1 MAEDFNISLG
11 LDTSSADKELSA
23 FVAKARK
30 QARELRKELSS
41 IKSPKFTIDADVSS
55 TLKQVDV
62 LTKKIERLKKS
73 VGAST
78 KDPMAAVKPA
88 DMTKAQE
95 SMRRVESR
103 MATLKI
109 SLQQL
114 NKVGSKSPAATASLV
129 DVKSELKKLEAQK
142 KEIRDNAIKQAAE
155 IRKAQQEL
163 AKEYSDPKVIAA
175 ANSYRESLKSNKE
188 AQLKADSERSRIMK
202 EIERLERSPEVIAAM
217 KGQVAGLKEMRARAS
232 KMNDEARKELSAI
245 KADFAAGKTDR
256 SKVDAAAKKVKTLH
270 EYILWASAEI
280 ETLSDAGPRTK
291 GLKSITKKMGVKA
304 AYGGDSGVRG
314 ETPVI
319 RSTSIPNSRDYQKI
333 IIEAQ
338 KLAKQ
343 SIEIGLA
350 RGSKTIAET
359 RPNKQTTG
367 GVVPNLLIA
376 ALHQLFPNK
385 VSAEQ
390 AGAASRGEGGI
401 GVVLRDTKTD
411 IATMLENLA
420 QAEREISGSDSE
432 LAQTMSELSS
442 SMVDLGDQM
451 GDGKTSQSRS
461 GKRLSAADEAAQ
473 REIVMGGGTSAIGS
487 ITTASEDTSRNLRD
501 ANDFTK
507 RLLEA
512 LSAGDDQ
519 RKKGGVSDRRGGVFA
534 IETEN
539 AIGLADDAVLKFATV
554 TADEFEMAVE
564 LATKAGQFMQ
574 AATGT
579 GGSIKG
585 RIAGAQLLSNRT
597 NQGKYR
603 SPFGSAATSEDGRD
617 SELEATKQRDKK
629 SGESK
634 LEPIGYGAHDKLL
647 ADAIDRGFQAFLQGY
662 LKLEEKPKVGV
673 KDIVG
678 PLGTFASAKPGSEA
692 EKIIK
697 AIQAASQQSSTDK
710 NMSAIDATLGASS
723 PFAILIKSLIAKVTA
738 GVNNPVLEST
748 GMSGDMATFQYQAL
762 GNNDTAGA
770 MSEIGSIQDDFIS
783 MVHYLAILY
792 DKAGLKVKSGITRG
806 DYQNVP
812 GLSTAGTQADPH
824 MDSFLRLFNA
834 TRAPGKLTIPALDS
848 SGQRLRDESGAPLAG
863 EIENV
868 FQNFGEQLTPFT
880 QVLQDLAVVFA
891 DIYKMPMAGN
901 LGKIGKFNNLGLPDP
916 AGTEMTHGQ
925 AFTQNR
931 QGFIADMLR
940 ASVENVQKPDEKK
953 DATDKAGGAL
963 VPIDAMNGILEKLSV
978 ITEAFYGGPAQMSG
992 TMENGEVVDISNQLL
1007 DAMVQAFSRSR
1018 QGQDNRTIGMG
1029 IQSQGTLPAA
1039 QSAIRAKYGETVNGL
1054 TAGLAPGVARA
1065 EQAGADTAIAFIDGY
1080 ETKMEIQSPSKRM
1093 RKSGEDTIDGL
1104 RVGLFGGIEELDKA
1118 GRALAE
1124 SFDKG
1129 YTEQAKVDA
1138 VKRIQAMQKAGDIK
1152 GAELATASMR
1162 KAPVADVKPAT
1173 SSALL
1178 SSQEEIQRRNAANLA
1193 QLDRLRAQG
1202 EDLLV
1207 ALDIESTGGRNADHP
1222 RGGLRNRV
1230 FGYSAVAGA
1239 GEFSREQGVL
1249 PGAPVVTPKM
1259 TGISH
1264 GMLVPPKDQGQL
1276 FTGHVAG
1283 VLGLQGADGTN
1294 LEVLP
1299 NLIKRIASLG
1309 YGKQNTTGSEKEYVK
1324 QLEDI
1329 AALLTK
1335 LYEDKIPLAIHN
1347 AGVSDLS
1354 ALGKEFAHY
1363 GITAPTAGQ
1372 FKDANLLVE
1381 TQSMGKM
1388 LGGYMK
1394 DLGGKVSL
1402 SVGKIY
1408 ELFTGK
1414 AMGTELIPPV
1424 GNVPKLADS
1433 SAVAHD
1439 PTIDTAAT
1447 LVNAATMRAAAGNA
1461 GIVQTGLLGKKIAL
1475 LDATWQKVS
1484 DAIWG
1489 SRKFGS
1495 PGQAGNVGGMTTGD
1509 PKELASFKRQAATH
1523 GGQLQPVYGPQQA
1536 PAPTPVVV
1544 PVTPAQDPQAAAQE
1558 AGDAAARQA
1567 RAIDA
1572 LEKEKARIRKEKAR
1586 IEFQYQVDLVEQ
1598 DMSVLK
1604 NLQAELNKPH
1614 NQGEV
1619 QKKQLVADM
1628 AKLQAT
1634 IDKKLKESS
1643 ELADG
1648 VRRQLDANGGV
1659 RTLFRAKKGTIGKSD
1674 KQKELEKQIKDA
1686 QKEIDAQLGT
1696 QPQAK
1701 PKSTRSPGSVIA
1713 APLAELQAAEQ
1724 RIQTSLTN
1732 AVSNSLGPALVS
1744 RLEQELAYVQKSI
1757 KSGPVGKRRMRDAQG
1772 NLTSAEVDVFKAEGV
1787 RGAKDRVAGKT
1798 QISNIRKGLLA
1809 ELKTAEEKG
1818 RTETVA
1824 ELTKLIDELDKSLA
1838 SGPVGKYKNGRDA
1851 FELPD
1856 GYRQKAKKEKV
1867 VISNVGDA
1875 KTPGAY
1881 DNITHK
1887 NWIDQGLE
1895 AEAQKRKAASEA
1907 IKGQMKG
1914 EMTTMAQVEKYNRK
1928 MMDSWISGRYALY
1941 DVANTYQQFQRVLM
1955 QVGKSMQQAVGVYAS
1970 FETSFTSVER
1980 ALQPLPD
1987 EFAGMRNEIVKL
1999 TAELPVAFDEL
2010 SKIATLGAQMGIK
2023 ADGITNF
2030 TEQVTKFSA
2039 ITGLASD
2046 TVAQKFGRIA
2056 QLAKIPSEDF
2066 DKLGSA
2072 VAYAG
2077 VNAVATDEEILT
2089 LTENISAA
2097 ANNSGFAADEI
2108 IGLATA
2114 MSSLGI
2120 APEQARG
2127 VITRLFA
2134 DINRAVEGGG
2144 KPLDAYAKQLG
2155 MSAQGAK
2162 ELWKSDP
2169 QGFFKAMLD
2178 GLKGSKNMTGAL
2190 DSLNIKETREVTT
2203 LQKLANN
2210 MDVYNQAMMDAHD
2223 SYANGSFLSDAYGK
2237 TQDNLATKME
2247 LVNNQI
2253 KMFQDAFGSAL
2264 SGPIGIAVDLL
2275 NGLLKSLN
2283 AISKNPIGQWALRIG
2298 TAMIGLVAIMTT
2310 YKMISMKA
2318 TAATLAFRTAQV
2330 TLSKIS
2336 GQDAGI
2342 NGFRKMLMG
2351 QEQLIIRSN
2360 GRIEVASKKRIK
2372 ELEASGQIK
2381 RAAPG
2386 SAEDVALRSG
2396 ADARRAG
2403 LDSTQGMLN
2412 QRNGMAQATLNSNQD
2427 TIATL
2432 DNTKAKNENTAANNA
2447 NAASSEANAASS
2459 MTESEAK
2466 TASVIAIEDEIA
2478 ANEQLISSKQAALVL
2493 IENDILAKEA
2503 SIAAGEG
2510 NVAATEAMVMANR
2523 QEAASISQ
2531 EIAAIEAKNVALA
2544 ASNTATAETVVVM
2557 TAAESMTNKLGGAMT
2572 KLSLAAGVISVALM
2586 AVSAIA
2592 EYMDSLKVNLEEA
2605 GGGLASFREAIYKDT
2620 AAYREAEKAQKGSGE
2635 AISTYSS
2642 KITTAKTGLADWAVG
2657 LQAATGSE
2665 GDLTDA
2671 VSTTTEE
2678 VQTQT
2683 LALGKNSVQW
2693 LANAAMQDDVI
2704 QGMFKSYFENGQ
2716 DLGNLA
2722 TQAGS
2727 SIGLMVE
2734 AALKLPG
2741 TGAAEYLDRTFNA
2754 MNLDPSISGRVYD
2767 DLMKIAK
2774 SLDITTLAGVQN
2786 SKVIKE
2792 LMGSFGASDS
2802 LDDFNTNLDGAAA
2815 KVYTLTNYV
2824 SDLSGLLSSAFTIRY
2839 GLTESVDKMA
2849 NAWTA
2854 VKDRLTEAKKQMQA
2868 INQEISGMTA
2878 DRNILEYQLS
2888 IALKYGDTIR
2898 ADKIRADIAAKT
2910 GEIAGK
2916 QDDYNKAAQ
2925 DASTSLT
2932 GMSPGAIN
2940 NRETMRSMVQT
2951 YNERMAAFA
2960 NAQKTATNKA
2970 DRARIQAEADSL
2982 KADFIAKA
2990 RALGFAENELAPYVA
3005 SFGDLKT
3012 VVAKLPNTLTIKVNA
3027 DPGMRAWLEWWA
3039 ANKDG
3044 NGNVVVV
3051 DKDPAA
3057 TPTAPTAPTT
3067 PNGTPNSPTLTNNPN
3082 HGVYTPTNETWK
3094 ATKTAKNLNT
3104 LSRPA
3109 LKALGESFQPNFMQ
3123 GKMDAARL
3131 ARDNQ
3136 ANAIQAKYS
3145 KQIRRSGKSIDE
3157 LGMDPSLLNADNG
3170 FTLADKTDFT
3180 NMYKE
3185 YRRLGKTLY
3194 NFTVDVNGNQTLD
3207 VNKSAAAQDELTNLT
3222 KLLPAWVIKDVNWL
3236 KNSEKLTIQAQGLRA
3251 TALRQYVSKA
3261 NELKVS
3267 TRTDKFNTLDSFSQ
3281 TVLRPLLDKY
3291 RQYVANDDN
3300 LKASVE
3306 GARGELSKF
3315 GYDAKKLSFL
3325 LGDAKWK
3332 SATGYALGGLI
3343 PGAAPSNPRL
3353 DNMFASS
3360 PNGTIAVR
3368 SGEYIQSQQAVRYY
3382 GVDFMN
3388 AINKMQMPRLMQ
3400 PTQSSGSS
3408 SSGNIV
3414 VELSSNAVMQLMAMS
3429 NRPINLYSD
3438 DRQIA
3443 SSANRGNRLLAMR
3456 GSN

>member
-1 MAEDFNISLG
+1 VAAEDFNISLG
-11 LDTSSADKELSA
+11 LDASSADKELTA
-23 FVAKARK
+23 FVAKARR
-30 QARELRKELSS
+30 QARELRKELAS
-41 IKSPKFTIDADVSS
+41 IKTPKLTVSADVSS
-55 TLKQVDV
+55 SLRQVDI

-73 VGAST
+73 VGASS
-78 KDPMAAVKPA
+78 KDPMAAIKPA

-95 SMRRVESR
+95 AMKRVESR

-129 DVKSELKKLEAQK
+129 DVRLEMKKLEAQK
-142 KEIRDNAIKQAAE
+142 KAIADNAIKQAAE

-245 KADFAAGKTDR
+245 KADFAAGKADR

-314 ETPVI
+314 ETPTI
-319 RSTSIPNSRDYQKI
+319 RSTSIPNSKDYQKI

-367 GVVPNLLIA
+367 GVVPNLIIA

-420 QAEREISGSDSE
+420 QAEREMSGSDSE
-432 LAQTMSELSS
+432 LAQTMSELAGSI
-442 SMVDLGDQM
+442 VDLTDQM
-451 GDGKTSQSRS
+451 GDGKTSQGRS
-461 GKRLSAADEAAQ
+461 GRRLSATDEAAQ
-473 REIVMGGGTSAIGS
+473 REIVMGGGTNAIGS
-487 ITTASEDTSRNLRD
+487 VVTASEDTVRNLRD
-501 ANDFTK
+501 ANDFTQ

-534 IETEN
+534 IQTEN

-574 AATGT
+574 AAAGT

-585 RIAGAQLLSNRT
+585 KIAGAPLLSNRT
-597 NQGKYR
+597 NQGMYFSSFAGGK
-603 SPFGSAATSEDGRD
+603 GALTEGRD
-617 SELEATKQRDKK
+617 SELDAAKQEDKK
-629 SGESK
+629 SGELK
-634 LEPIGYGAHDKLL
+634 LVRIGLGQEEKALE
-647 ADAIDRGFQAFLQGY
+647 AAIDRGFQEFLKGY

-697 AIQAASQQSSTDK
+697 AIQAASQQSSTDR

-723 PFAILIKSLIAKVTA
+723 PFATLIKSLIAKVTA

-792 DKAGLKVKSGITRG
+792 DKAGLKVQPGITRG
-806 DYQNVP
+806 NYQDIADS
-812 GLSTAGTQADPH
+812 STAGTQADPH

-834 TRAPGKLTIPALDS
+834 TRAPGKLTIPALDG

-901 LGKIGKFNNLGLPDP
+901 LGKMGKFNSLGLPDP
-916 AGTEMTHGQ
+916 SGTAMTHGQ

-931 QGFIADMLR
+931 QGYIADMLR

-963 VPIDAMNGILEKLSV
+963 VPIDAMNGILEKLST
-978 ITEAFYGGPAQMSG
+978 ITEAFYGGPAQMTG
-992 TMENGEVVDISNQLL
+992 TMEDGKVVDISNQLL

-1093 RKSGEDTIDGL
+1093 RQSGEDTIDGL

-1152 GAELATASMR
+1152 GADLATASMR

-1239 GEFSREQGVL
+1239 GEFSREQGML
-1249 PGAPVVTPKM
+1249 PGAPVVTPRM

-1264 GMLVPPKDQGQL
+1264 GMVVPPKDQGQL

-1309 YGKQNTTGSEKEYVK
+1309 YGKENTTGSEKEYVK

-1394 DLGGKVSL
+1394 DFGGKVSL

-1414 AMGTELIPPV
+1414 AMGAELIPPV

-1509 PKELASFKRQAATH
+1509 PKELNSFKRQAATH

-1544 PVTPAQDPQAAAQE
+1544 PDTPAQDPQAAAQE

-1567 RAIDA
+1567 KAIDA

-1604 NLQAELNKPH
+1604 NLQGELDKPLK
-1614 NQGEV
+1614 QGQV
-1619 QKKQLVADM
+1619 HSKQLAADM

-1659 RTLFRAKKGTIGKSD
+1659 RTLFRAQKGKVSKSD
-1674 KQKELEKQIKDA
+1674 KQKELEKQVKDT
-1686 QKEIDAQLGT
+1686 QKEIDAQLGI
-1696 QPQAK
+1696 QPEVK
-1701 PKSTRSPGSVIA
+1701 PKATRSPGSVIA
-1713 APLAELQAAEQ
+1713 APLEQLQAAEK
-1724 RIQTSLTN
+1724 RIQDSLTN

-1757 KSGPVGKRRMRDAQG
+1757 KTGPVGKRRMRDAQG
-1772 NLTSAEVDVFKAEGV
+1772 NLTDKEVDVFKAEGV
-1787 RGAKDRVAGKT
+1787 RGAKDRVAGKS
-1798 QISNIRKGLLA
+1798 QIATIKKELLA
-1809 ELKTAEEKG
+1809 ELKVAEERG
-1818 RTETVA
+1818 YTETIEAVSKLIA
-1824 ELTKLIDELDKSLA
+1824 ELDASVA

-1856 GYRQKAKKEKV
+1856 AYRKKAKKENIK
-1867 VISNVGDA
+1867 ISNVEGTA
-1875 KTPGAY
+1875 APGAY
-1881 DNITHK
+1881 DSFTHQS
-1887 NWIDQGLE
+1887 WMDQNFD
-1895 AEAQKRKAASEA
+1895 AEAKNRKAASEA

-1955 QVGKSMQQAVGVYAS
+1955 GIGREMKNAVQTFAS

-1980 ALQPLPD
+1980 AMQPLPD

-1999 TAELPVAFDEL
+1999 TGELPVAFDEL
-2010 SKIATLGAQMGIK
+2010 SKITTLGAQMGIK

-2046 TVAQKFGRIA
+2046 TVAQKFGRIS
-2056 QLAKIPSEDF
+2056 QLAKVPSEDF

-2108 IGLATA
+2108 VGLATA

-2127 VITRLFA
+2127 VITRLFG

-2144 KPLDAYAKQLG
+2144 KPLDAYAKHLG
-2155 MSAQGAK
+2155 MSAVEAK
-2162 ELWKSDP
+2162 NLWKSDP

-2178 GLKGSKNMTGAL
+2178 GLSKSKNMTAAL
-2190 DSLNIKETREVTT
+2190 DGLNIKETREVST
-2203 LQKLANN
+2203 LQKLAGN
-2210 MDVYNQAMMDAHD
+2210 MDVYNQSISDAQE
-2223 SYANGSFLSDAYGK
+2223 SYANGSFLADSYAK

-2247 LVNNQI
+2247 LVNNQV
-2253 KMFQDAFGSAL
+2253 KMLQDSFGQAL
-2264 SGPIGIAVDLL
+2264 APLFMVLADAA
-2275 NGLLKSLN
+2275 KSVLEIFN
-2283 AISKNPIGQWALRIG
+2283 SMSKNPMGQWAMRLVTGI
-2298 TAMIGLVAIMTT
+2298 AALVAVMIT
-2310 YKMISMKA
+2310 YKMVSMKA
-2318 TAATLAFRTAQV
+2318 TASLLAFRTAQV
-2330 TLSKIS
+2330 SLSKIS

-2342 NGFRKMLMG
+2342 GGFAKMLMG

-2372 ELEASGQIK
+2372 QMEASGEIK
-2381 RAAPG
+2381 VAKRG
-2386 SAEDVALRSG
+2386 SSEDIALKAG
-2396 ADARRAG
+2396 VDARRAG
-2403 LDSTQGMLN
+2403 LDSTQGIIN
-2412 QRNGMAQATLNSNQD
+2412 QKNGMSQATLDSNKD
-2427 TIATL
+2427 TLATI
-2432 DNTKAKNENTAANNA
+2432 DNTNAKNGNTAANNA

-2466 TASVIAIEDEIA
+2466 TASVMATEAEIA
-2478 ANEQLISSKQAALVL
+2478 ANQQLISSKQAALVL
-2493 IENDILAKEA
+2493 IENDIVAKET
-2503 SIAAGEG
+2503 SILAGEG
-2510 NVAATEAMVMANR
+2510 NVAVTEAMVMANR

-2531 EIAAIEAKNVALA
+2531 EIIALETKNAALA
-2544 ASNTATAETVVVM
+2544 ASNTATAETVAVM
-2557 TAAESMTNKLGGAMT
+2557 TAAESVTNKFGTA
-2572 KLSLAAGVISVALM
+2572 LSRLSMAAGAISIVLM
-2586 AVSAIA
+2586 AVSAIST
-2592 EYMDSLKVNLEEA
+2592 YLDSLNVNLEEA

-2620 AAYREAEKAQKGSGE
+2620 SAYRAAEKAQKGSGE

-2642 KITTAKTGLADWAVG
+2642 KITTAKTSLADWAVG
-2657 LQAATGSE
+2657 LQSATGSE

-2671 VSTTTEE
+2671 VSQTTDE
-2678 VQTQT
+2678 VDTQT
-2683 LALGKNSVQW
+2683 LALGKNAVQW
-2693 LANAAMQDDVI
+2693 LANAAMQDNVI
-2704 QGMFKSYFENGQ
+2704 QDMFKGYFNGGQ
-2716 DLGNLA
+2716 DLGELA
-2722 TQAGS
+2722 RKANS
-2727 SIGLMVE
+2727 DIGLMIQ

-2741 TGAAEYLDRTFNA
+2741 TGAKEYLTSTFQA
-2754 MNLDPSISGRVYD
+2754 LNLDPAISSRVYN
-2767 DLMKIAK
+2767 DLMKIAE
-2774 SLDITTLAGVQN
+2774 SLDKTTIAGVQN
-2786 SKVIKE
+2786 SKVIKT
-2792 LMGSFGASDS
+2792 LMGTFGAT
-2802 LDDFNTNLDGAAA
+2802 DDEVTNLNENLNNTAE

-2878 DRNILEYQLS
+2878 DKNILEYQLS
-2888 IALKYGDTIR
+2888 VALNYGDTLR
-2898 ADKIRADIAAKT
+2898 ADKIRAAIAAKNA
-2910 GEIAGK
+2910 EIAGK
-2916 QDDYNKAAQ
+2916 QDEYNKAAQ

-2932 GMSPGAIN
+2932 GMSAGAIN

-2951 YNERMAAFA
+2951 YNERIAAYA

-2970 DRARIQAEADSL
+2970 DRARIQAEADAL

-2990 RALGFAENELAPYVA
+2990 RALGFAENELAPYVK

-3012 VVAKLPNTLTIKVNA
+3012 IVAKLPNTLTIKVNA

-3051 DKDPAA
+3051 DKDPKA
-3057 TPTAPTAPTT
+3057 TPKPDPGAADPGAQIGQIPTVPDSGKVWTKHTKTT
-3067 PNGTPNSPTLTNNPN
+3067 KIKKDLNSKLTNSSSIDYGIDGRNPMDFLT
-3082 HGVYTPTNETWK
+3082 GEK
-3094 ATKTAKNLNT
+3094 AKAK
-3104 LSRPA
+3104 
-3109 LKALGESFQPNFMQ
+3109 K
-3123 GKMDAARL
+3123 
-3131 ARDNQ
+3131 ARDDYHEKRRGVFG
-3136 ANAIQAKYS
+3136 AKL
-3145 KQIRRSGKSIDE
+3145 KKAGIDF
-3157 LGMDPSLLNADNG
+3157 DFASLKDITDANG
-3170 FTLADKTDFT
+3170 FTAEDRVKWKKMAAHQVALSRAFNQFT
-3180 NMYKE
+3180 IQSDGTIAVRVE
-3185 YRRLGKTLY
+3185 
-3194 NFTVDVNGNQTLD
+3194 D
-3207 VNKSAAAQDELTNLT
+3207 SAAADTIFRNLA
-3222 KLLPAWVIKDVNWL
+3222 KQLPAWVIEDINILKQAVAYKTKGTGLLKSTKDAYDAEAERIGAKKGIANYNGLAHSDKVSL
-3236 KNSEKLTIQAQGLRA
+3236 KGFYKAWQSASS
-3251 TALRQYVSKA
+3251 YA
-3261 NELKVS
+3261 NELK
-3267 TRTDKFNTLDSFSQ
+3267 T
-3281 TVLRPLLDKY
+3281 
-3291 RQYVANDDN
+3291 
-3300 LKASVE
+3300 SVE
-3306 GARGELSKF
+3306 GARTELTRN
-3315 GYDAKKLSFL
+3315 GYNYQNLSYL
-3325 LGDAKWK
+3325 LDGTMWK
-3332 SATGYALGGLI
+3332 AANGYASGGLI
-3343 PGAAPSNPRL
+3343 PGVAPSNPRL

-3360 PNGTIAVR
+3360 PSGTIAVR

-3400 PTQSSGSS
+3400 PTQSYGSS
-3408 SSGNIV
+3408 SSGSIM
-3414 VELSSNAVMQLMAMS
+3414 VELSPNAVMQLMAMS